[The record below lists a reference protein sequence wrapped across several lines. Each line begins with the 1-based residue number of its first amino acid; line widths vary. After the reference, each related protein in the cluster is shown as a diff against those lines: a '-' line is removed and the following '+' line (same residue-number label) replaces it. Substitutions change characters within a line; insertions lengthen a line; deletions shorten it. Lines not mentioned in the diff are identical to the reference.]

1 MDIHELMT
9 TASAMLVR
17 GKGILAMDESTP
29 TLGKR
34 LQAIGV
40 ANTLENRTA
49 YRTLLLGA
57 PGLGES
63 ISAAILYDETIRGRT
78 SDDEPFPELLQRQ
91 GIIAGIKVDTG
102 AKALAGH
109 QGEKVTEGLDGLRER
124 LVDYAALGARF
135 CKWRAVI
142 TIGPELP
149 SRACIQA
156 NAHALAR
163 YAMLCQEADLVPIVE
178 PEVLIEGDHPLARGF
193 TVTVETQ
200 RAVFEQLY
208 RQGAAFE
215 GMVLKPNMVTAGKQC
230 AQQASVAEV
239 AEQTLRCLRETA
251 PAALPGV
258 AFLSGGQTEVQ
269 ATAHLNAINRM
280 AKGLSLPWRLTF
292 SYARALQQPAMAA
305 WQGEPSQVEPARRL
319 LVQRARLN
327 GLASSGEYSEEMER
341 DAA

>member
-9 TASAMLVR
+9 TANAMVTR

-29 TLGKR
+29 TIGKR
-34 LQAIGV
+34 LQTVGV
-40 ANTLENRTA
+40 ANTADNRAA
-49 YRTLLLGA
+49 YRTLLLGS
-57 PGLGES
+57 PGLGDA
-63 ISAAILYDETIRGRT
+63 ISAAILYDETIRQAS
-78 SDDEPFPELLQRQ
+78 SDGLPFPELLRRQ
-91 GIIAGIKVDTG
+91 GIIVGIKVDTG

-109 QGEKVTEGLDGLRER
+109 PGEKVTEGLDGLRER
-124 LVDYAALGARF
+124 LRDYAGLGARF

-142 TIGPELP
+142 AIGPELP
-149 SRACIQA
+149 SRACIDA

-163 YAMLCQEADLVPIVE
+163 YAMLCQEAGLVPIVE
-178 PEVLIEGDHPLARGF
+178 PEVLIDGDHTLPRCLE
-193 TVTVETQ
+193 VSVQTQ

-208 RQGAAFE
+208 LQGVAFE

-230 AQQASVAEV
+230 AQQATVAEV
-239 AEQTLRCLRETA
+239 AEQTLRCLRDSV

-258 AFLSGGQTEVQ
+258 AFLSGGQTDVQ

-292 SYARALQQPAMAA
+292 SFARALQQPAMAA
-305 WQGEPSQVEPARRL
+305 WRGDPSQVEAAQRL

-327 GLASSGEYSEEMER
+327 SLASSGEYSEEMER
-341 DAA
+341 EAA